1 MTLRTRLLIF
11 VLLFSSVVLTN
22 ILALMYLA
30 RSVSSSLNSI
40 EDIRQRQLV
49 AVQLNAHLR
58 DAEAALYRYQI
69 DGEVGFKS
77 QFLDQLNNFSNDLEK
92 YRQLATD
99 SNERQWADTLAQT
112 YQQTLDTGNS
122 LLALRDRRASHL
134 EDFLSAISQLTALL
148 FKDVKPNRPGDSAY
162 QAIVTDMQDVSRAM
176 LSAVT
181 GYIAS
186 PDETKRLQFTDAVV
200 ASVRAS
206 SDFHGTAQSE
216 NEERWAGEIADLFN
230 QTQHLGSQLI
240 GERDLQQS
248 LYANFISIIFTA
260 GQQTIVEQIEPY
272 EAEKFAREQQGLR
285 NAVNTAIGTSI
296 GTASILSV
304 IALLF
309 LINLSRQVNTRTAA
323 LLQGAE
329 RVSAGDL
336 TERVSTGGKDE
347 LSRIANAF
355 NDMMT
360 DLATRERR
368 LKARLTE
375 LEALR
380 RVSLQLTSALDPQVV
395 LETIAENV
403 LHLSVANEVR
413 IYTGADLSLS
423 ASANRDQTTSLS
435 AVQPNNIVSIV
446 ASTGQMHVANWSE
459 SRSLFDNS
467 LSQGAVSIA
476 GFPLRLGEQVLG
488 VLFVTSSGRRAFTSA
503 DIRFLNLL
511 ADQAAVALGNASLFK
526 DLHEREERLRALIGK
541 MAHIQDEE
549 RRLIGLD
556 LHDGLTQIVIS
567 ANMHINALEAFI
579 AEELSPEAA
588 QELEM
593 SRCLIKQAIDE
604 ARRVITE
611 LRPTLIEDFGL
622 EEGLR
627 RYVTEFCEVE
637 GWNCEV
643 VTQTGGLQVPS
654 AVEAAIFRIAQEALT
669 NTRKYARTEKVRVEL
684 VLENG
689 SLMLRVQDWGQGFE
703 VSRTEQ
709 EEAEHLGLIGMRER
723 AQMIN
728 GVCKI
733 ESQLG
738 KGTWV
743 EVLLPLES
751 LTQRSDDDDR

>member
-1 MTLRTRLLIF
+1 MTLRTRLIVF
-11 VLLFSSVVLTN
+11 ALLFSSVVLTN
-22 ILALMYLA
+22 ILALMYLT
-30 RSVSSSLNSI
+30 RSLSNSLNSI
-40 EDIRQRQLV
+40 EDIQQRQLV
-49 AVQLNAHLR
+49 AVQMNAHLR

-69 DGEVGFKS
+69 NGETGFKS
-77 QFLDQLNNFSNDLEK
+77 QFLDQLNNFSNDLEQ

-99 SNERQWADTLAQT
+99 TSERQWASTLEQT
-112 YQQTLDTGNS
+112 YQQTLSTGNS
-122 LLALRDRRASHL
+122 LLALRDRQASHL

-148 FKDVKPNRPGDSAY
+148 FNNVKPNRPDDPAY

-186 PDETKRLQFTDAVV
+186 PDENKRLQFTDAVV
-200 ASVRAS
+200 ASVRVS
-206 SDFHGTAQSE
+206 SDFHATAQSE
-216 NEERWAGEIADLFN
+216 DEERWVGEITNLFN
-230 QTQHLGSQLI
+230 QTQQLGSQLI
-240 GERDLQQS
+240 SERDLQQS

-272 EAEKFAREQQGLR
+272 EAEKFSREQEGLL
-285 NAVNTAIGTSI
+285 NAVNTAIVTSI
-296 GTASILSV
+296 GTAGIISM

-309 LINLSRQVNTRTAA
+309 LINLSRQVNTRTTA

-329 RVSAGDL
+329 RVSEGDL
-336 TERVSTGGKDE
+336 TEKVAASGKDE

-395 LETIAENV
+395 LETIAESV
-403 LHLSVANEVR
+403 LNLSVANEVR
-413 IYTGADLSLS
+413 IYTGAELILSV
-423 ASANRDQTTSLS
+423 SANRDQTKSLL

-467 LSQGAVSIA
+467 LSQGAISIA
-476 GFPLRLGEQVLG
+476 GFPLKLGEQALG
-488 VLFVTSSGRRAFTSA
+488 VLFVASSSRRAFTSA

-526 DLHEREERLRALIGK
+526 NLHEREERLRALIGK

-567 ANMHINALEAFI
+567 ANMHINALDAFI
-579 AEELSPEAA
+579 AEELNPQAA
-588 QELEM
+588 QELET
-593 SRCLIKQAIDE
+593 SRSLIKQAIDE

-611 LRPTLIEDFGL
+611 LRPTMIEDFGL

-627 RYVTEFCEVE
+627 RYVNDFCDLEH
-637 GWNCEV
+637 WDCEV
-643 VTQTGGLQVPS
+643 VTKIDGLKVPT

-669 NTRKYARTEKVRVEL
+669 NARKYARTEKMRVEL
-684 VLENG
+684 VQENE
-689 SLMLRVQDWGQGFE
+689 SLLLRVQDWGQGFE
-703 VSRTEQ
+703 VSMIEQ
-709 EEAEHLGLIGMRER
+709 DEAEHLGLIGMQER

-738 KGTWV
+738 KGTCV
-743 EVLLPLES
+743 EVILPLEA
-751 LTQRSDDDDR
+751 LTHRSDDR

>member
-1 MTLRTRLLIF
+1 MSLRTRLLIF
-11 VLLFSSVVLTN
+11 VLLFSSVVLAN
-22 ILALMYLA
+22 ILALMYLT
-30 RSVSSSLNSI
+30 RSISSSLKSI

-69 DGEVGFKS
+69 DGEAGFKS
-77 QFLDQLNNFSNDLEK
+77 QFLEQLNNFSNDLEK

-99 SNERQWADTLAQT
+99 ANEQGWAATLEQT
-112 YQQTLDTGNS
+112 YQQTLTSGNS
-122 LLALRDRRASHL
+122 LLALRDSRANHL
-134 EDFLSAISQLTALL
+134 EEFLSAISQLTAML
-148 FKDVKPNRPGDSAY
+148 FNEVKPNRPEDPAY
-162 QAIVTDMQDVSRAM
+162 QAIVTDMQDVSRTM

-186 PDETKRLQFTDAVV
+186 PDESKRLQFSDAVV
-200 ASVRAS
+200 ASVKAS
-206 SDFHGTAQSE
+206 RDFQGTARSE
-216 NEERWAGEIADLFN
+216 DEARWAGEITNLFN
-230 QTQHLGSQLI
+230 RTQNLGSQLI
-240 GERDLQQS
+240 SERDLQQS
-248 LYANFISIIFTA
+248 LYANFIAILFTG

-272 EAEKFAREQQGLR
+272 EAEKFSREQQGLLK
-285 NAVNTAIGTSI
+285 AVNTAIVTSI
-296 GTASILSV
+296 GTAGVISV
-304 IALLF
+304 VAFLF

-336 TERVSTGGKDE
+336 TERVSASGKDE
-347 LSRIANAF
+347 LSRIATAF

-413 IYTGADLSLS
+413 IYTGADLTLA
-423 ASANRDQTTSLS
+423 ASANRDQTTSLP
-435 AVQPNNIVSIV
+435 APQPNNLVSIV

-459 SRSLFDNS
+459 SRSLFEHS

-476 GFPLRLGEQVLG
+476 GFPLKLGEQALG
-488 VLFVTSSGRRAFTSA
+488 VLFVASNGRRTFTSA

-526 DLHEREERLRALIGK
+526 NLHEREERLRALIGK

-567 ANMHINALEAFI
+567 ANMHINALDAFI
-579 AEELSPEAA
+579 SEALSSEAA
-588 QELEM
+588 QELEV
-593 SRCLIKQAIDE
+593 SRSLIRQAIDE

-611 LRPTLIEDFGL
+611 LRPTVIEDFGL

-627 RYVTEFCEVE
+627 RYVTEFCKTEH
-637 GWNCEV
+637 WDCEV
-643 VTQTGGLQVPS
+643 VTQMDGLKAPS

-689 SLMLRVQDWGQGFE
+689 SLLLRVQDWGQGFE
-703 VSRTEQ
+703 VSTTEQ
-709 EEAEHLGLIGMRER
+709 DEAGHLGLTGMRER

-733 ESQLG
+733 ESQPG
-738 KGTWV
+738 KGTCV
-743 EVLLPLES
+743 EVRLPIES
-751 LTQRSDDDDR
+751 LTQRSDDDDG

>member
-22 ILALMYLA
+22 TLALIYMA
-30 RSVSSSLNSI
+30 RSISSSLKSI
-40 EDIRQRQLV
+40 EDIQKRQLV
-49 AVQLNAHLR
+49 VVQMNAHLR

-69 DGEVGFKS
+69 DGQAGFKS
-77 QFLDQLNNFSNDLEK
+77 QFLDELNNYSKNLEK

-99 SNERQWADTLAQT
+99 SNEQQWAATLEQT
-112 YQQTLDTGNS
+112 YQQTLNTGNS
-122 LLALRDRRASHL
+122 LLTLRDRRATHL
-134 EDFLSAISQLTALL
+134 EDFLSSISQLTTLL
-148 FKDVKPNRPGDSAY
+148 FNDVKLNRPDDSAY
-162 QAIVTDMQDVSRAM
+162 QAIVTNMQDVSRAM

-186 PDETKRLQFTDAVV
+186 PDETKRLQFTDTIV
-200 ASVRAS
+200 ASVKAS
-206 SDFHGTAQSE
+206 SDFHGIAQSE
-216 NEERWAGEIADLFN
+216 NEGRWAGEITNLFN
-230 QTQHLGSQLI
+230 QTQQLGSQLI
-240 GERDLQQS
+240 SERDLQQS
-248 LYANFISIIFTA
+248 LYANFISIIFTG

-272 EAEKFAREQQGLR
+272 EADKFSREQQGLLH
-285 NAVNTAIGTSI
+285 AVNTAIVTSI
-296 GTASILSV
+296 GTAGIISV
-304 IALLF
+304 IAFLF
-309 LINLSRQVNTRTAA
+309 LINLSRQVNIRTAA

-336 TERVSTGGKDE
+336 TETVNATGKDE

-395 LETIAENV
+395 LETIAESV
-403 LHLSVANEVR
+403 LSLPVANEVH
-413 IYTGADLSLS
+413 IYTGADLTLS
-423 ASANRDQTTSLS
+423 ASSNRDQTASLS
-435 AVQPNNIVSIV
+435 TVQPNNIVSIV
-446 ASTGQMHVANWSE
+446 GSTGQMHVANWSE
-459 SRSLFDNS
+459 SRSIFEKS
-467 LSQGAVSIA
+467 LSQGAISTA
-476 GFPLRLGEQVLG
+476 GFPFKLGEQVLG
-488 VLFVTSSGRRAFTSA
+488 VLFVASTVGRVFTSA

-526 DLHEREERLRALIGK
+526 NLHEREERLRALIGK

-567 ANMHINALEAFI
+567 ANMHINALQAF
-579 AEELSPEAA
+579 AAGELNPEAA

-593 SRCLIKQAIDE
+593 SRSLIKQAIDE
-604 ARRVITE
+604 ARRVIIE
-611 LRPTLIEDFGL
+611 LRPTVIEDFGL

-627 RYVTEFCEVE
+627 RYVTEFCEFE
-637 GWNCEV
+637 HWNYDV
-643 VTQTGGLQVPS
+643 VTQIGGLKVPS

-669 NTRKYARTEKVRVEL
+669 NIRKYARTKKVRVEL
-684 VLENG
+684 VMENT
-689 SLMLRVQDWGQGFE
+689 SLALRIQDWGLGFD
-703 VSRTEQ
+703 VNMTEQ
-709 EEAEHLGLIGMRER
+709 NEAEHLGLIGMRER

-738 KGTWV
+738 KGTCV
-743 EVLLPLES
+743 EVLLPFES
-751 LTQRSDDDDR
+751 LTRRSDEDDR